1 VSRPNN
7 LKRLPHGYTNLTV
20 LDGSQVVK
28 RYAGPD
34 AVVRRHNESAALTA
48 LAGRFPVPAVVAQD
62 DSQIVLSYVP
72 GVAGQEIVE
81 QRPDEVL
88 FAVGRAGRALH
99 GLEVGAAY
107 EVPGGKVLVHGDF
120 GPQNMVFDAATLQP
134 AAIVDWEFAHPGDPV
149 EDLAWA
155 EWIVRTHHPRLV
167 ESLGAMFDGYGSRP
181 TWHQRHAAMLDK
193 CRWALDFV
201 RRWPGVDVPALAMW
215 TQRIEATAAFRE

>member
-1 VSRPNN
+1 MSRPNN

-28 RYAGPD
+28 RYARPD
-34 AVVRRHNESAALTA
+34 AVVRRHNERAALTA

-72 GVAGQEIVE
+72 GVAAKRLWSNDPTKCSSRWVA
-81 QRPDEVL
+81 P
-88 FAVGRAGRALH
+88 
-99 GLEVGAAY
+99 
-107 EVPGGKVLVHGDF
+107 
-120 GPQNMVFDAATLQP
+120 
-134 AAIVDWEFAHPGDPV
+134 EFAHPGDPV

-155 EWIVRTHHPRLV
+155 EWIVRIHHPRLV

-181 TWHQRHAAMLDK
+181 TWQQRHAAMLDK
-193 CRWALDFV
+193 CRWALEFV
-201 RRWPGVDVPALAMW
+201 RRWPGADLAALAMW

>member
-1 VSRPNN
+1 VSCPNN
-7 LKRLPHGYTNLTV
+7 PKRLPDGYTNLTV

-34 AVVRRHNESAALTA
+34 AVVRRHNESAVLTA

-99 GLEVGAAY
+99 GLDVGAAY
-107 EVPGGKVLVHGDF
+107 EVPGGKVLVHGARD
-120 GPQNMVFDAATLQP
+120 VDAANR
-134 AAIVDWEFAHPGDPV
+134 GDGGFSGMTV
-149 EDLAWA
+149 
-155 EWIVRTHHPRLV
+155 
-167 ESLGAMFDGYGSRP
+167 SS
-181 TWHQRHAAMLDK
+181 
-193 CRWALDFV
+193 
-201 RRWPGVDVPALAMW
+201 
-215 TQRIEATAAFRE
+215 